1 MFDYRKLR
9 GKILEKCGSDKAFA
23 EAIGL
28 SPQSIS
34 SKFNNKTYF
43 TQEQIMNAVT
53 VLDLNK
59 KDIPEYFFN

>member
-23 EAIGL
+23 KAIGL

-43 TQEQIMNAVT
+43 TQEQIMNALT